1 MIVFSSLQIRRGVR
15 VLLDNATATINPGQK
30 VGLVGKNGC
39 GKSTLLALLKN
50 EISADGGSFTFP
62 GSWQLA
68 WVNQET
74 PALPQPAL
82 EYVIDGDREYR
93 QLEAQLNDANERNDG
108 HAIATVHG
116 KLDAIDAWTVRSRA
130 ASLLHG
136 LGFSNEQLERPVS
149 DFSGGWRMR
158 LNLAQALICRSDLLL
173 LDEPTNHLDLDAVI
187 WLEKWLK
194 SYQGTL
200 ILISHDRDF
209 LDPVV
214 DKIIHIE
221 QQTMFEYTGNYSSF
235 EVQRATRLAQQQA
248 MYESQ
253 QERVAHLQS
262 YIDRFRAKATKAKQA
277 QSRIKMLERM
287 ELIAPAHVD
296 NPFRFSFRAP
306 ESLPNPLLK
315 MEKVSAGYGE
325 RIILD
330 SIKLNLVPGSRIG
343 LLGRNGA
350 GKSTLIKLLAG
361 ELNPV
366 SGEIGLAK
374 GIKLGYFA
382 QHQLEFL
389 RADESPLQHLARLAP
404 QELEQKLRDYLGG
417 FGFQGDKVTEETR
430 RFSGGEKAR
439 LVLALIVWQRPNLLL
454 LDEPTN
460 HLDLDAVIWLEKWL
474 KGYTGTLILISHD
487 RDFLDPIVDKIIH
500 IEQQTMF
507 EYTGNY
513 SSFEVQR
520 ATRLAQQ
527 QAMYE
532 SQQQRVAH
540 LQSYIDRFRAKATK
554 AKQAQSRIKML
565 ERMELIAPAH
575 VDNPFH
581 FSFRQPESLPNPLLK
596 MEKVSAGYGERIIL
610 DSIKLN
616 LVPGSRIGLLGRNG
630 AGKSTLIKLLAGE
643 LQPVSGEIGLAKGI
657 KLGYFA
663 QHQLEFLR
671 ADESP
676 LQHLARLAPQE
687 LEQKL
692 RDYLGGFGF
701 QGDKVSEETRRFSGG
716 EKARL
721 VLALI
726 VWQRP
731 NLLLLDE
738 PTNHLDLDM
747 RQALTEAL
755 IDFEGALVVVSH
767 DRHLIRSTTDDLY
780 LVHDGKVEPFDGD
793 LEDYQQWL
801 SDSQKQESQSGEAP
815 KESGNSAQARKDQ
828 KRREAELRS
837 QTQPL
842 RKEIARLEK
851 EMDKLNAQLAG
862 AEEKLGDSELYDASR
877 KAELTECLQQQASAK
892 SGLEECEM
900 AWLEAQE
907 QLERMLQEG

>member
-1 MIVFSSLQIRRGVR
+1 MIVFSSLQIRRSVR

-50 EISADGGSFTFP
+50 EISADGGNFTYP
-62 GSWQLA
+62 GNWQLA

-74 PALPQPAL
+74 PALSEPAL
-82 EYVIDGDREYR
+82 DYVIDGDREYR
-93 QLEAQLNDANERNDG
+93 KLEAELNAANERNDG

-116 KLDAIDAWTVRSRA
+116 KLDAIDAWTIRSRA
-130 ASLLHG
+130 SSLLHG

-221 QQTMFEYTGNYSSF
+221 QQNMFEYTGNYSSF
-235 EVQRATRLAQQQA
+235 ERQRATRLAQQQA

-253 QERVAHLQS
+253 QQRVAHLQS
-262 YIDRFRAKATKAKQA
+262 FVDRFKAKASKAKQA

-287 ELIAPAHVD
+287 EMIAPAHVD
-296 NPFRFSFRAP
+296 NPFHFSFREP

-315 MEKVSAGYGE
+315 MEKVSAGYGD

-389 RADESPLQHLARLAP
+389 RADESPIQHLARLAP
-404 QELEQKLRDYLGG
+404 QEMEQKLRDYLGG
-417 FGFQGDKVTEETR
+417 FGFQGDKVTENTE
-430 RFSGGEKAR
+430 
-439 LVLALIVWQRPNLLL
+439 
-454 LDEPTN
+454 
-460 HLDLDAVIWLEKWL
+460 
-474 KGYTGTLILISHD
+474 
-487 RDFLDPIVDKIIH
+487 
-500 IEQQTMF
+500 
-507 EYTGNY
+507 
-513 SSFEVQR
+513 
-520 ATRLAQQ
+520 
-527 QAMYE
+527 
-532 SQQQRVAH
+532 
-540 LQSYIDRFRAKATK
+540 
-554 AKQAQSRIKML
+554 
-565 ERMELIAPAH
+565 
-575 VDNPFH
+575 
-581 FSFRQPESLPNPLLK
+581 
-596 MEKVSAGYGERIIL
+596 
-610 DSIKLN
+610 
-616 LVPGSRIGLLGRNG
+616 
-630 AGKSTLIKLLAGE
+630 
-643 LQPVSGEIGLAKGI
+643 
-657 KLGYFA
+657 
-663 QHQLEFLR
+663 
-671 ADESP
+671 
-676 LQHLARLAPQE
+676 
-687 LEQKL
+687 
-692 RDYLGGFGF
+692 
-701 QGDKVSEETRRFSGG
+701 RFSGG

-755 IDFEGALVVVSH
+755 IEFEGALVVVSH

-801 SDSQKQESQSGEAP
+801 TDVQKQENQPEESA
-815 KESGNSAQARKDQ
+815 KENANSAQARKDQ
-828 KRREAELRS
+828 KRREAELRT

-851 EMDKLNAQLAG
+851 EMEKLNATLA
-862 AEEKLGDSELYDASR
+862 AVEEKLGDSELYDQSR
-877 KAELTECLQQQASAK
+877 KAELTDCLQTQAKTK
-892 SGLEECEM
+892 SSLEECEM
-900 AWLEAQE
+900 AWLDAQE
-907 QLERMLQEG
+907 QLEAMLQAD

>member
-15 VLLDNATATINPGQK
+15 VLLDNASATINPGQK

-50 EISADGGSFTFP
+50 EISADGGNFTYP
-62 GSWQLA
+62 GNWQLA

-74 PALPQPAL
+74 PALSEPAL
-82 EYVIDGDREYR
+82 DYVIDGDREYR
-93 QLEAQLNDANERNDG
+93 KLEAELNAANERNDG

-116 KLDAIDAWTVRSRA
+116 KLDAIDAWTIRSRA
-130 ASLLHG
+130 SSLLHG

-187 WLEKWLK
+187 WLEKWLR

-221 QQTMFEYTGNYSSF
+221 QQNLFEYTGNYSSF
-235 EVQRATRLAQQQA
+235 ERQRATRLAQQQA

-253 QERVAHLQS
+253 QQRVAHLQS
-262 YIDRFRAKATKAKQA
+262 FVDRFKAKASKAKQA

-287 ELIAPAHVD
+287 EMIAPAHVD
-296 NPFRFSFRAP
+296 NPFHFSFREP

-315 MEKVSAGYGE
+315 MEKVSAGYGD

-389 RADESPLQHLARLAP
+389 RADESPIQHLARLAP
-404 QELEQKLRDYLGG
+404 QEMEQKLRDYLGG
-417 FGFQGDKVTEETR
+417 FGFQGDKVTENTE
-430 RFSGGEKAR
+430 
-439 LVLALIVWQRPNLLL
+439 
-454 LDEPTN
+454 
-460 HLDLDAVIWLEKWL
+460 
-474 KGYTGTLILISHD
+474 
-487 RDFLDPIVDKIIH
+487 
-500 IEQQTMF
+500 
-507 EYTGNY
+507 
-513 SSFEVQR
+513 
-520 ATRLAQQ
+520 
-527 QAMYE
+527 
-532 SQQQRVAH
+532 
-540 LQSYIDRFRAKATK
+540 
-554 AKQAQSRIKML
+554 
-565 ERMELIAPAH
+565 
-575 VDNPFH
+575 
-581 FSFRQPESLPNPLLK
+581 
-596 MEKVSAGYGERIIL
+596 
-610 DSIKLN
+610 
-616 LVPGSRIGLLGRNG
+616 
-630 AGKSTLIKLLAGE
+630 
-643 LQPVSGEIGLAKGI
+643 
-657 KLGYFA
+657 
-663 QHQLEFLR
+663 
-671 ADESP
+671 
-676 LQHLARLAPQE
+676 
-687 LEQKL
+687 
-692 RDYLGGFGF
+692 
-701 QGDKVSEETRRFSGG
+701 RFSGG

-755 IDFEGALVVVSH
+755 IEFEGALVVVSH

-801 SDSQKQESQSGEAP
+801 TDVQKQENQPDDSSKDNA
-815 KESGNSAQARKDQ
+815 NSAQARKDQ
-828 KRREAELRS
+828 KRREAELRT

-851 EMDKLNAQLAG
+851 EMEKLNALLATV
-862 AEEKLGDSELYDASR
+862 EEKLGDSGLYDQSR
-877 KAELTECLQQQASAK
+877 KAELTDCLQTQAKTK
-892 SGLEECEM
+892 SSLEACEM
-900 AWLEAQE
+900 AWLDAQE
-907 QLERMLQEG
+907 QLEAMLQAD